1 MKILLTG
8 ATGFIG
14 STFTRLALARGHQL
28 AALIIPSESIPAGLT
43 ANQNLHW
50 LRGTLDD
57 APWKDIAAF
66 APDVC
71 MHMAWITTP
80 GIYLESP
87 ENFRFLESSIRF
99 LRKIREAGTVH
110 IFGLGTCVEY
120 QITDQ
125 PLSEDRTPVAPTT
138 PYAKCKDELR
148 RTLES
153 DAQQHKRSEERRVGK
168 ECRSRWSP

>member
-8 ATGFIG
+8 ATGFVG
-14 STFTRLALARGHQL
+14 SAFTRLALAQGHQIAGL
-28 AALIIPSESIPAGLT
+28 VIPSESIPADLPPCR
-43 ANQNLHW
+43 NLLW
-50 LRGTLDD
+50 LRGTLDE

-66 APDVC
+66 GPDFCV
-71 MHMAWITTP
+71 HMAWITTP

-99 LRKIREAGTVH
+99 LRRLRESGTTH

-125 PLSEDRTPVAPTT
+125 PLSEERTP
-138 PYAKCKDELR
+138 
-148 RTLES
+148 
-153 DAQQHKRSEERRVGK
+153 
-168 ECRSRWSP
+168 